1 MNSEPTNPYV
11 PNPPHTVP
19 SEAIAYIES
28 LSPDELKLHE
38 MAVKILGS
46 SYFVEK
52 SHGYLKWKASNKEN

>member
-1 MNSEPTNPYV
+1 MNSVPTNPYV

-19 SEAIAYIES
+19 SEAIPYIES
-28 LSPDELKLHE
+28 LSPDELKLYE

>member
-1 MNSEPTNPYV
+1 MDSVSNPYV

-19 SEAIAYIES
+19 SEVIPYILS
-28 LSPDELKLHE
+28 LNADELKLHE

-52 SHGYLKWKASNKEN
+52 SHGYLKWKASNNAK

>member
-1 MNSEPTNPYV
+1 MNSVATNPYL

-19 SEAIAYIES
+19 SEVIPYIIS
-28 LSPDELKLHE
+28 LNADELKLHE

-52 SHGYLKWKASNKEN
+52 SHGYLKWKASTV

>member
-19 SEAIAYIES
+19 SEAIPYIES

-52 SHGYLKWKASNKEN
+52 SHGYLKWKASTV